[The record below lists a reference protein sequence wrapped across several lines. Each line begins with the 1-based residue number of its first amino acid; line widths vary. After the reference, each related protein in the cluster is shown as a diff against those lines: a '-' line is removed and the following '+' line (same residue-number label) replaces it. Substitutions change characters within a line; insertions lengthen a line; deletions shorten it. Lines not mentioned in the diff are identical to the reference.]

1 VEREISLNLL
11 EVTKPGRYTG
21 FEWNAFRKSWQDTD
35 VRWVLAFPDVY
46 EVGLSHL
53 GLRILYQI
61 LNRAEGVLADRV
73 YVPWPDMEEKLRQS
87 GSLLTAL
94 ETGKPLLAF
103 DIVGISLQYELSY
116 SNVLT
121 LLDLGGIPIWARDRT
136 EEHPWVVAGGPCAFN
151 VEPMADFF
159 DFVVLGE
166 GEEVIIEITEMVRSW
181 KKSGRK
187 RKELLEELCYVPG
200 IYVPSFFSFKFRD
213 NNTIEEVG
221 TTLCGCPSIVR
232 KRVLAS
238 LDKSSPFPVCDLVPA
253 IEIVH
258 DRLNVEIA
266 RGCSR
271 GCRFCQAGFIY
282 RPVRERDPE
291 IIIKNVEEALKR
303 TGYEEVSLLS
313 LSSGDYSCIEELI
326 KTLISKLLPQ
336 RIAISLPSLRV
347 GTLTPDMMEAIK
359 TVRRTG
365 FTLAPEAGTERLRR
379 AINKGIDTE
388 SLLETAEQAFSL
400 GWRLLK
406 LYFMIGL
413 PGETYQDL
421 TGIVELVRV
430 LWEKAKPFRAGLHVG
445 VSTFVPKPHTPFQ
458 WCEQIPQDE
467 VEEKLSFLKEKL
479 HRLRGVELKWHD
491 PAQSFWEAVL
501 ARGDRR
507 LGMVI
512 WRAWTAGARMD
523 GWTELFRDDL
533 WRRAAR
539 EEGINPEFFANREI
553 SPEEI
558 LPWDHL
564 SCGVSKDFL
573 LKEWE
578 RSFSLEY
585 TPDCRSGK
593 CSGCGVCEGELAPY
607 QVMPH
612 RNVGATLQEE
622 NVGATLCGCPET
634 CKECPI
640 EGCVSQIRV
649 GIPGNEKEEN
659 PTEKGSQENIFWYH
673 FVYEKTGLARYI
685 GQTDFQRLIARSVR
699 RAGLPVA
706 FSKGFH
712 PHPKISF
719 NQALP
724 VGMESICEEG
734 WIGLVENLHADEIRE
749 RWNKELPE
757 GVRITSVKPSEGK
770 GHEDKTATSIVAY
783 RIEGL
788 EDCDREKLRRLWEK
802 REGCTVPVVRKNKTL
817 QVELGLW
824 WEKLEELDSTSV
836 MVELKEDQHCIV
848 RPKDLCLAA
857 GIEEEK
863 IKAFRVIK
871 FFCFKKDE
879 HGGR

>member
-1 VEREISLNLL
+1 MEREIPVNLL
-11 EVTKPGRYTG
+11 EVTRPGRYTG
-21 FEWNAFRKSWQDTD
+21 FEWNTFRKSWQDAD

-61 LNRAEGVLADRV
+61 LNRTKRVLADRV
-73 YVPWPDMEEKLRQS
+73 YVPWIDMEEKLRSS
-87 GSLLTAL
+87 GFLLTAI

-166 GEEVIIEITEMVRSW
+166 GEEVILEITEMVRSW

-187 RKELLEELCYVPG
+187 RREFLEALRRIPG
-200 IYVPSFFSFKFRD
+200 IYVPSFFSFEFRD
-213 NNTIEEVG
+213 NNTIGEVKK
-221 TTLCGCPSIVR
+221 TFEDYSLVR
-232 KRVLAS
+232 KRVLTS

-258 DRLNVEIA
+258 DRLNVEIT

-282 RPVRERDPE
+282 RPVREREPE
-291 IIIKNVEEALKR
+291 GIIKHVEEALKR

-326 KTLISKLLPQ
+326 KTLISRLLPQ
-336 RIAISLPSLRV
+336 CIAVSLPSLRV

-365 FTLAPEAGTERLRR
+365 FTLAPEAGTERLRK

-458 WCEQIPQDE
+458 WCGQIPRDE
-467 VEEKLSFLKEKL
+467 IEKRLSFLKEKL
-479 HRLRGVELKWHD
+479 RRLRGVELKWHD
-491 PAQSFWEAVL
+491 PGQSFWEAVL

-507 LGMVI
+507 LGRVV
-512 WRAWTAGARMD
+512 WRAWAAGARMD

-533 WRRAAR
+533 WRRSAQ
-539 EEGINPEFFANREI
+539 EEGIQPEFFANREI
-553 SPEEI
+553 SPDEI

-593 CSGCGVCEGELAPY
+593 CSGCGVCDGEFAPY
-607 QVMPH
+607 QVMPQRD
-612 RNVGATLQEE
+612 RNSGSIDNSVSVQEVCE
-622 NVGATLCGCPET
+622 
-634 CKECPI
+634 ECHT
-640 EGCVSQIRV
+640 EGGVSQVRV

-659 PTEKGSQENIFWYH
+659 PSEKGSQEKIFWYH
-673 FVYEKTGLARYI
+673 FLYEKTGLAKYI
-685 GQTDFQRLIARSVR
+685 GQTDFQRFIARSVR

-719 NQALP
+719 KQALP

-734 WIGLVENLHADEIRE
+734 WIGLVENLPSDEIKE

-757 GVRITSVKPSEGK
+757 GIRITSVKPSEGK
-770 GHEDKTATSIVAY
+770 GQEDKTTVSIVEY
-783 RIEGL
+783 RVEGL
-788 EDCDREKLRRLWEK
+788 EDCDRERLRRLWEK
-802 REGCTVPVVRKNKTL
+802 REECIVPVVRKNKTL
-817 QVELGLW
+817 QVDLGLW
-824 WEKLEELDSTSV
+824 WENLEELDSTSV
-836 MVELKEDQHCIV
+836 IVALREDQHCIV
-848 RPKDLCLAA
+848 RPKDLCLVA

-871 FFCFKKDE
+871 LFCFKKDE
-879 HGGR
+879 HGGG